1 MIKVAVYTFRSAA
14 ADKAL
19 PATQLRM
26 ATLEAIR
33 HLHGEPEFN
42 SRQLVNE
49 SEIDD
54 SGFYSGNQ
62 K

>member
-1 MIKVAVYTFRSAA
+1 MIKVAVYTFRSTD
-14 ADKAL
+14 ADQAL
-19 PATQLRM
+19 PATRLRM